1 MAKSLPVVAQED
13 VDSFTLTRTGSG
25 FALKA
30 FHISWNTHISVKLL
44 TSQDTTGRY
53 VSHLAN

>member
-1 MAKSLPVVAQED
+1 MANSLPVVAQED
-13 VDSFTLTRTGSG
+13 LDSFTLTRTGSG

-44 TSQDTTGRY
+44 TSQATPERY
-53 VSHLAN
+53 VSYLAP